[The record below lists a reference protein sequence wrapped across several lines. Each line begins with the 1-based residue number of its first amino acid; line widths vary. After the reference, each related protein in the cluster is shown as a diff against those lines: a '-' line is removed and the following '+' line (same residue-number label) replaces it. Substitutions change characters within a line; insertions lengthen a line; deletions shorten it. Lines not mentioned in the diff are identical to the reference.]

1 VADFVQ
7 TLINA
12 VTAGSLYALIALGYT
27 MVYGI
32 LKFIN
37 FAHSDVFVLGAWSAV
52 TVSGLLVAAL
62 TLDAA
67 AMPWWIGPVVLVIA
81 MGVCATVG
89 FTIERLAYK
98 PLRKAPRLNV
108 LITAMGVS
116 LFMQNVGM
124 LQFDLS
130 RMVPGTTLIPETP
143 GLLAEDGQSVTLPAP
158 LEPRRDWA
166 YFARIRDAS
175 GTTVTRRLAIDQAVT
190 ALAPGARVSFA
201 GDPPRTPIDPSSARV
216 SISGGPRL
224 ALPFGARPER
234 GPQLIDQR
242 GLIPPSVIARG
253 TLTARSRVAVQ
264 LDEPVEL
271 RAGRNYALRFRTSP
285 DSAWTTTGVI
295 NPKNN
300 PDLSAEADP
309 PGVLRTGQAVP
320 RGVTMEYELLV
331 MPVVQIT
338 LAQVVVLINAVTLM
352 ALLQVL
358 VFRTK
363 IGTAMRAVSFS
374 IDNSA
379 LMGINVSRVISF
391 TFVLGASLAAAAGV
405 LQTQL
410 YPTVQQPAS
419 EAWVQL
425 GLKAF
430 VAAVVGGIGNI
441 RGAVIGGFLIAF
453 IEFFATRYI
462 DSRLTNLYVFVVL
475 VAVLLLRPEG
485 ILGKPTREK
494 V

>member
-1 VADFVQ
+1 
-7 TLINA
+7 
-12 VTAGSLYALIALGYT
+12 
-27 MVYGI
+27 
-32 LKFIN
+32 
-37 FAHSDVFVLGAWSAV
+37 
-52 TVSGLLVAAL
+52 
-62 TLDAA
+62 
-67 AMPWWIGPVVLVIA
+67 
-81 MGVCATVG
+81 
-89 FTIERLAYK
+89 
-98 PLRKAPRLNV
+98 
-108 LITAMGVS
+108 
-116 LFMQNVGM
+116 
-124 LQFDLS
+124 
-130 RMVPGTTLIPETP
+130 
-143 GLLAEDGQSVTLPAP
+143 
-158 LEPRRDWA
+158 
-166 YFARIRDAS
+166 
-175 GTTVTRRLAIDQAVT
+175 
-190 ALAPGARVSFA
+190 
-201 GDPPRTPIDPSSARV
+201 
-216 SISGGPRL
+216 
-224 ALPFGARPER
+224 
-234 GPQLIDQR
+234 LIDQR
-242 GLIPPSVIARG
+242 GLIPPSVIAQG

-271 RAGRNYALRFRTSP
+271 QAGRNYALRFRTTP
-285 DSAWTTTGVI
+285 EAEWTTTGVI

-300 PDLSAEADP
+300 PDMTGEPDP
-309 PGVLRTGQAVP
+309 PGMLRTGQAVP
-320 RGVTMEYELLV
+320 RGVTMEYELLA
-331 MPVVQIT
+331 MPLVQVT

-352 ALLQVL
+352 ALLQIL

-374 IDNSA
+374 VDNSA
-379 LMGINVSRVISF
+379 LMGINVSMVISF

-475 VAVLLLRPEG
+475 VMVLLLRPEG